1 MTPDAPFPIAIGGD
15 HAGLPL
21 KQALQQALAAAGHGL
36 LDFGTNEAAS
46 VDYPDFAHRVCAAVE
61 DGRARF
67 GVLVCGSGI
76 GMAMAANRHGG
87 IRAAVLHD
95 ATEARL
101 TRAHND
107 ANVAAFGAR
116 LVGPEV
122 ALDALRA
129 FLSTPY
135 EGGRHDRRIAKLSLP
150 SPAPEP
156 LPASSPGT

>member
-1 MTPDAPFPIAIGGD
+1 MTSAPPPVAIGGD

-21 KQALQQALAAAGHGL
+21 KQALQEALAGQGVSL
-36 LDFGTNEAAS
+36 LDFGTNETAS
-46 VDYPDFAHRVCAAVE
+46 VDYPDFAHQVCAAVQ

-76 GMAMAANRHGG
+76 GMAIAANRHKG

-129 FLSTPY
+129 FLSTGY
-135 EGGRHDRRIAKLSLP
+135 EGGRHDRRLAKLSP
-150 SPAPEP
+150 PDI
-156 LPASSPGT
+156 SPGS

>member
-1 MTPDAPFPIAIGGD
+1 MNPAPPPLIAIGGD

-21 KQALQQALAAAGHGL
+21 KQALQGALAAQGHGL
-36 LDFGTNEAAS
+36 LDFGTNETAS
-46 VDYPDFAHRVCAAVE
+46 VDYPDFAHQVCAAVQ

-76 GMAMAANRHGG
+76 GMAIAANRHRG

-107 ANVAAFGAR
+107 ANVAAFRRAAGRAGGGAGR
-116 LVGPEV
+116 PQGLPVHCLRGRSARPPLGQALAAGPL
-122 ALDALRA
+122 A
-129 FLSTPY
+129 
-135 EGGRHDRRIAKLSLP
+135 
-150 SPAPEP
+150 
-156 LPASSPGT
+156 GTMNR

>member
-122 ALDALRA
+122 ALDALKA
-129 FLSTPY
+129 FLSVDY
-135 EGGRHDRRIAKLSLP
+135 EGGRHDRRLAKLSPPDL
-150 SPAPEP
+150 
-156 LPASSPGT
+156 SPGS

>member
-1 MTPDAPFPIAIGGD
+1 M
-15 HAGLPL
+15 
-21 KQALQQALAAAGHGL
+21 
-36 LDFGTNEAAS
+36 
-46 VDYPDFAHRVCAAVE
+46 DYPDFAHRVCAAVE

-76 GMAMAANRHGG
+76 GMAMAANRHPG

-129 FLSTPY
+129 FLSTAY
-135 EGGRHDRRIAKLSLP
+135 EGGRHDRRIAKLCCP
-150 SPAPEP
+150 PGP
-156 LPASSPGT
+156 LAGNMSR

>member
-1 MTPDAPFPIAIGGD
+1 MTPAQPPPIAIGGD

-21 KQALQQALAAAGHGL
+21 KRALQQALAAQGHGL
-36 LDFGTNEAAS
+36 LDFGTNESAS
-46 VDYPDFAHRVCAAVE
+46 VDYPDFAHQVCAAVQ

-76 GMAMAANRHGG
+76 GMAIAANRHKGV
-87 IRAAVLHD
+87 RAAVLHD

-116 LVGPEV
+116 LIGPEV
-122 ALDALRA
+122 ALDALKA
-129 FLSTPY
+129 FLSTDY
-135 EGGRHDRRIAKLSLP
+135 EGGRHDRRLQKLSPPDL
-150 SPAPEP
+150 
-156 LPASSPGT
+156 SPGS

>member
-1 MTPDAPFPIAIGGD
+1 MNPAPPPLVAIGGD

-21 KQALQQALAAAGHGL
+21 KQALQGALAAQGHGL
-36 LDFGTNEAAS
+36 LDFGTNETAS
-46 VDYPDFAHRVCAAVE
+46 VDYPDFAHQVCAAVQ

-76 GMAMAANRHGG
+76 GMAIAANRHGG

-122 ALDALRA
+122 ALDALHA

-135 EGGRHDRRIAKLSLP
+135 EGGRHDKRLSKLLPPDPIA
-150 SPAPEP
+150 
-156 LPASSPGT
+156 GTSTP